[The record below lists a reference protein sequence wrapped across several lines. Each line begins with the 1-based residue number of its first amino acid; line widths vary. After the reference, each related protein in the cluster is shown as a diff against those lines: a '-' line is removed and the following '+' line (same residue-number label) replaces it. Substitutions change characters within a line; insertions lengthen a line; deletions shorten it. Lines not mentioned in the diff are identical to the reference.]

1 MNIITVD
8 NYHNNV
14 STKFYTY
21 FPGKC
26 CICDTLRRNNIWEPL
41 LHEVFEK
48 YITKDSIVIEGG
60 CHIGAHTLKL
70 SYLCKHLYGFEPM
83 PKSNKLLND
92 NITLNNINNV
102 TIFDKG
108 LSNKIENSKYQW
120 ICENNPGGSGLI
132 NNPLGDLPNERNFIN
147 ETIEVSLVTIDS
159 LNLEQLDFIKLDI
172 EGYEKYTIEG
182 GINTITKCKPIITLE
197 SFKSHLGDTDINHT
211 KETFKML
218 IEIGYNVYQINNGAD
233 FIFIPTN
240 K

>member
-1 MNIITVD
+1 MDIITVD

-14 STKFYTY
+14 STKFYAY

-26 CICDTLRRNNIWEPL
+26 CICDTLRRNNKWEPL

-147 ETIEVSLVTIDS
+147 KTIEVSLVTIV
-159 LNLEQLDFIKLDI
+159 
-172 EGYEKYTIEG
+172 
-182 GINTITKCKPIITLE
+182 
-197 SFKSHLGDTDINHT
+197 SHIYSSSVVHVWQSVL
-211 KETFKML
+211 L
-218 IEIGYNVYQINNGAD
+218 
-233 FIFIPTN
+233 
-240 K
+240 